1 MGPTI
6 SFICPWELSFQS
18 RTIMNLLLMTGIFL
32 HPIFL
37 FLYVLSNLP
46 NSSFTGMLLLSSV
59 TYSLSP
65 QVYALQI
72 LQVGDITSST
82 NRHSLMW
89 HRGRRLEI
97 ISPRIFARVA
107 SSLIIQG
114 ETLLKYLEGGKE
126 QKLPLQQQ

>member
-37 FLYVLSNLP
+37 FLYLLSNLP

>member
-18 RTIMNLLLMTGIFL
+18 RTIMKLLLMTGIFL

-37 FLYVLSNLP
+37 FLYLLSNLP

-89 HRGRRLEI
+89 HRGRMLEI